1 MKYDI
6 KFPARTYKVQGVDKT
21 YWTTHGTLWVDDK
34 TQKMTIQLDSL
45 PLYKDFTGKMWVFE
59 QSEFA
64 PKNDF
69 GGASRDGLPDD
80 DLVF

>member
-45 PLYKDFTGKMWVFE
+45 PLYKEFTGKMWVFE
-59 QSEFA
+59 PDINA
-64 PKNDF
+64 PRNRF
-69 GGASRDGLPDD
+69 GDGATSDGLPDD
-80 DLVF
+80 IDF

>member
-6 KFPARTYKVQGVDKT
+6 KFPARIYKVQGVDKT

-34 TQKMTIQLDSL
+34 THKMTIQLDSL

-64 PKNDF
+64 PKNNF
-69 GGASRDGLPDD
+69 GGASRDDLPDD
-80 DLVF
+80 DMSF

>member
-21 YWTTHGTLWVDDK
+21 YWTTHGTLGVDEQ
-34 TQKMTIQLDSL
+34 THKMTIQLDSL

-64 PKNDF
+64 PKNSF
-69 GGASRDGLPDD
+69 GGASSDGLPDD
-80 DLVF
+80 DLTF